1 MRAWLG
7 LSALA
12 LAAGVFQAAVLG
24 RIAGFLPLNLLL
36 VLAVLVGLQREFL
49 SGAAMVVGLG
59 YLQDLFTG
67 DIPGLHMT
75 AWLLVF
81 FLAQVSRE
89 RFSPERPGTQFM
101 LGLFLCVAELAL
113 VVILSR
119 FFSEPLPLDP
129 RMLAITGIAV
139 LIESVMVALF
149 FPLSARLL
157 APELLSRR

>member
-1 MRAWLG
+1 MRAWVG
-7 LSALA
+7 LAGLALVAGVLQATALA
-12 LAAGVFQAAVLG
+12 
-24 RIAGFLPLNLLL
+24 RIGGFLPLNLLL

-67 DIPGLHMT
+67 TLTGMHMT

-81 FLAQVSRE
+81 FLAQASRE
-89 RFSPERPGTQFM
+89 RFSPEKPGTQFM

-113 VVILSR
+113 VLILAR
-119 FFSEPLPLDP
+119 MFSEPIPLET
-129 RMLAITGIAV
+129 RQILITGIAV

-157 APELLSRR
+157 CPELLPRR